1 MSERRP
7 AEVFPPGDF
16 IKEELE
22 AREWTQTDLAEILG
36 RPQRVVSEIIN
47 GKRAISPETAKGLG
61 EAFGTG
67 AQFWMNLESAYQL
80 AQVKDQDDVV
90 ARRASLYSKAPV
102 KEMLRRGWIEPS
114 NSVDVLE
121 KQIVDFFELT
131 RLDEDIRFCAAARQ
145 STFYMDVTPMQCA
158 WLFRVKKLA
167 RAIQTR
173 HFTPQRLDEGLERLR
188 NLLRSPEEVRHVPRI
203 LAESG
208 IRLVVLEPLPQTRID
223 GVCFWLDDTSPV
235 IALSFR
241 YDRLD
246 WFWFTLVHE
255 LQHVKNGDGR
265 EQQAQLDTDL
275 VGEQAARTEGK
286 SPSEQAADRF
296 AAQFLIP
303 EKELESFIARVRPL
317 YSKQRILGFA
327 ARLNIHPG
335 IVIGQLQRRGEIKYA
350 HSRDMLLKVREYV
363 IGSALTEGWG
373 HFPVVNL

>member
-145 STFYMDVTPMQCA
+145 STSYMDVTPMQCA
-158 WLFRVKKLA
+158 WLFRAKKLA
-167 RAIQTR
+167 RAIQAR
-173 HFTPQRLDEGLERLR
+173 HFTPQLLDEGLERLR

-208 IRLVVLEPLPQTRID
+208 IRFVVLEPLPQTRID

-246 WFWFTLVHE
+246 WFWFTLGHE

-303 EKELESFIARVRPL
+303 ERELESFIARVRPL

-327 ARLNIHPG
+327 ARLKIHPG